1 MSEWKIYSLDDLC
14 GNIDGAIVDG
24 PFGSNLKT
32 SDYVEVGIPV
42 LQGQNLTNDKFNL
55 DGLRFISK
63 DKAKLLFRSNAQIGD
78 IISVKIGSV
87 GFSAIIDKLGN
98 HPFAIIPA
106 NLLRIRIDKSYA
118 NNSFVYYL
126 LTSENGK
133 KKIIDL
139 VSSTAQPAISLTKFK
154 SLRFLCPELNEQRRI
169 AQILSTCDT
178 VIEKTQAAIAKYKAI
193 KQGMLHDLFTRG
205 VVSEKVKV
213 KSEKGEWIVK
223 ETWKL
228 RLRYED
234 APELYKESKLGWIPR
249 EWECEMLSSII
260 EIISGGTPSTQIK
273 EYWDGEIPWLS
284 VDDFNTGNRYASKAA
299 KKITEEGLK
308 DSATNML
315 LPGMLIISARGTVGV
330 IAQMKAPMA
339 FNQSCYG
346 LNTVNEYL
354 SNDYLYYY
362 LTFFIRFIGFKSYGS
377 VFDVITRS
385 SFDEVFIPINKKSD
399 EQRMIVEKLT
409 AIDTKLQSEQS
420 YLEKMQQIKKGL
432 MEDLLSGKKK
442 VKVERM

>member
-1 MSEWKIYSLDDLC
+1 MCSKRKYTIIECCDILNNLRIPINDEIRQTMQGNIPYYGANGVQGYIDKYIFDEDLILLAEDGGNFEEYHTKPIAYKISGKSWVNNHAHILRAKQDFNQNYIFYSLVHK
-14 GNIDGAIVDG
+14 NITKYLNSGTRSKLNRSELEKIEIDFPETKG
-24 PFGSNLKT
+24 
-32 SDYVEVGIPV
+32 EE
-42 LQGQNLTNDKFNL
+42 DK
-55 DGLRFISK
+55 
-63 DKAKLLFRSNAQIGD
+63 
-78 IISVKIGSV
+78 
-87 GFSAIIDKLGN
+87 
-98 HPFAIIPA
+98 
-106 NLLRIRIDKSYA
+106 
-118 NNSFVYYL
+118 
-126 LTSENGK
+126 
-133 KKIIDL
+133 
-139 VSSTAQPAISLTKFK
+139 
-154 SLRFLCPELNEQRRI
+154 I
-169 AQILSTCDT
+169 ADILSTCDT
-178 VIEKTQAAIAKYKAI
+178 AIEKTQSAIAKYKVI

-205 VVSEKVKV
+205 IDIQT
-213 KSEKGEWIVK
+213 G
-223 ETWKL
+223 KL
-228 RLRYED
+228 RPHYKD
-234 APELYKESKLGWIPR
+234 APELYKESKLGWIPK

-284 VDDFNTGNRYASKAA
+284 VDDFNTGNRYPSKAA

-308 DSATNML
+308 KSATNML

-409 AIDTKLQSEQS
+409 AIDTKLHSEQS

-432 MEDLLSGKKK
+432 MEDLLSGKKR
-442 VKVERM
+442 VEV

>member
-1 MSEWKIYSLDDLC
+1 MEFIDSKYLFYYLDSKFNWIQ
-14 GNIDGAIVDG
+14 GQRTG
-24 PFGSNLKT
+24 T
-32 SDYVEVGIPV
+32 GIPHV
-42 LQGQNLTNDKFNL
+42 PKNIGKI
-55 DGLRFISK
+55 LRVKYPENIS
-63 DKAKLLFRSNAQIGD
+63 
-78 IISVKIGSV
+78 
-87 GFSAIIDKLGN
+87 
-98 HPFAIIPA
+98 
-106 NLLRIRIDKSYA
+106 
-118 NNSFVYYL
+118 
-126 LTSENGK
+126 
-133 KKIIDL
+133 
-139 VSSTAQPAISLTKFK
+139 
-154 SLRFLCPELNEQRRI
+154 EQRRI
-169 AQILSTCDT
+169 TQILSTCDA
-178 VIEKTQAAIAKYKAI
+178 VIEKTQAAIAKYKLI

-205 VVSEKVKV
+205 IDIQT
-213 KSEKGEWIVK
+213 G
-223 ETWKL
+223 KL
-228 RLRYED
+228 RPRYKD
-234 APELYKESKLGWIPR
+234 APELYKESKLGWIPK

-284 VDDFNTGNRYASKAA
+284 VDDFNTGNRYPSKAA

-308 DSATNML
+308 NSATNML

-399 EQRMIVEKLT
+399 EQRIIVEKLT
-409 AIDTKLQSEQS
+409 ATDTKLHSEQS

-432 MEDLLSGKKK
+432 MEDLLSGKKR
-442 VKVERM
+442 VEV

>member
-1 MSEWKIYSLDDLC
+1 MCSKRKYTIIECCDILNNLRIAINDEIRQTMQGNIPYYGANGVQGYIDKYIFDEDLILLAEDGGNFEEYHTKPIAYKISGKSWVNNHAHILRAKQDFNQNYIFYSLVHK
-14 GNIDGAIVDG
+14 NITKYLNSGTRSKLNRSELEKIEIDFPETKG
-24 PFGSNLKT
+24 
-32 SDYVEVGIPV
+32 EE
-42 LQGQNLTNDKFNL
+42 DK
-55 DGLRFISK
+55 
-63 DKAKLLFRSNAQIGD
+63 
-78 IISVKIGSV
+78 
-87 GFSAIIDKLGN
+87 
-98 HPFAIIPA
+98 
-106 NLLRIRIDKSYA
+106 
-118 NNSFVYYL
+118 
-126 LTSENGK
+126 
-133 KKIIDL
+133 
-139 VSSTAQPAISLTKFK
+139 
-154 SLRFLCPELNEQRRI
+154 I
-169 AQILSTCDT
+169 ADILSTCDT
-178 VIEKTQAAIAKYKAI
+178 AIEKTQSAIAKYKVI

-205 VVSEKVKV
+205 IDIQT
-213 KSEKGEWIVK
+213 G
-223 ETWKL
+223 KL
-228 RLRYED
+228 RPHYKD
-234 APELYKESKLGWIPR
+234 APELYKESKLGSIPK
-249 EWECEMLSSII
+249 EWECEILISII

-284 VDDFNTGNRYASKAA
+284 VDDFNTGNRYPSKAA

-308 DSATNML
+308 KSATNML

-399 EQRMIVEKLT
+399 EQGMIVEKLT
-409 AIDTKLQSEQS
+409 AIDTKLHSEQS

-432 MEDLLSGKKK
+432 MEDLLSGKKR
-442 VKVERM
+442 VEV

>member
-1 MSEWKIYSLDDLC
+1 MSEWKEKILDELGYTYPGLSGKTKKDF
-14 GNIDGAIVDG
+14 GNGKPFVPFMNVMANGKIDPEFLG
-24 PFGSNLKT
+24 
-32 SDYVEVGIPV
+32 YVEVLENEHQNEIKTGDLFFTTSSETPEEVGMTSVLLNDIGECYLNSFCFGFRLYNYDDLIPDYAPYLFRGNEV
-42 LQGQNLTNDKFNL
+42 RKQIINLGQGYTRFNL
-55 DGLRFISK
+55 PKTELVKKLTLNLPTIPEQQKISEILTAI
-63 DKAKLLFRSNAQIGD
+63 DN
-78 IISVKIGSV
+78 
-87 GFSAIIDKLGN
+87 IIDK
-98 HPFAIIPA
+98 
-106 NLLRIRIDKSYA
+106 
-118 NNSFVYYL
+118 
-126 LTSENGK
+126 
-133 KKIIDL
+133 
-139 VSSTAQPAISLTKFK
+139 
-154 SLRFLCPELNEQRRI
+154 
-169 AQILSTCDT
+169 
-178 VIEKTQAAIAKYKAI
+178 TQSAIAKYKVI

-205 VVSEKVKV
+205 IDIQT
-213 KSEKGEWIVK
+213 G
-223 ETWKL
+223 KL
-228 RLRYED
+228 RPRYQE
-234 APELYKESKLGWIPR
+234 APELYKESKLGWIPK

-284 VDDFNTGNRYASKAA
+284 VDDFNTGNRYPSKAA

-308 DSATNML
+308 KSATNML

-409 AIDTKLQSEQS
+409 AIDTKLHSEQS

-432 MEDLLSGKKK
+432 MEDLLSGKRR
-442 VKVERM
+442 VEV

>member
-1 MSEWKIYSLDDLC
+1 MSEWKEKI
-14 GNIDGAIVDG
+14 
-24 PFGSNLKT
+24 FGEVATVTKGKLTLQSESKEQ
-32 SDYVEVGIPV
+32 DY
-42 LQGQNLTNDKFNL
+42 LTL
-55 DGLRFISK
+55 I
-63 DKAKLLFRSNAQIGD
+63 NAD
-78 IISVKIGSV
+78 VV
-87 GFSAIIDKLGN
+87 
-98 HPFAIIPA
+98 
-106 NLLRIRIDKSYA
+106 
-118 NNSFVYYL
+118 
-126 LTSENGK
+126 NGK
-133 KKIIDL
+133 KSLFGYSKGAVLCDLSDVLMLWDGERSGLVATGLSGVVGSTFAKLSPMEFIDSKYLFYYLDSKFNWIQGQRTGTGIPHVPKNIGKIL
-139 VSSTAQPAISLTKFK
+139 RVKYPENIS
-154 SLRFLCPELNEQRRI
+154 EQRRI
-169 AQILSTCDT
+169 TQILSTCDA
-178 VIEKTQAAIAKYKAI
+178 VIEKTQAAIAKYKVI

-205 VVSEKVKV
+205 IDIKT
-213 KSEKGEWIVK
+213 G
-223 ETWKL
+223 KL
-228 RLRYED
+228 RPHYQD
-234 APELYKESKLGWIPR
+234 APELYKESKLGWIPK

-284 VDDFNTGNRYASKAA
+284 VDDFNTGNRYPSKAA

-308 DSATNML
+308 KSATNML

-409 AIDTKLQSEQS
+409 AIDTKLHSEQS

-432 MEDLLSGKKK
+432 MEDLLSGKKR
-442 VKVERM
+442 VEV

>member
-1 MSEWKIYSLDDLC
+1 MSKWYKEKIGCLAETYAGGTPSRSNPEYFMGNIPWISSGELNQPRILQTNESITEEALNNSSAKWIPKNSVLIAMYGATAGQVSTNLIDATSNQAVLALIPDDELIDGEFLFYSLLNSKNDILFLTQ
-14 GNIDGAIVDG
+14 GTGQPNLSKGLIDNFSINV
-24 PFGSNLKT
+24 PKC
-32 SDYVEVGIPV
+32 
-42 LQGQNLTNDKFNL
+42 KF
-55 DGLRFISK
+55 
-63 DKAKLLFRSNAQIGD
+63 
-78 IISVKIGSV
+78 
-87 GFSAIIDKLGN
+87 
-98 HPFAIIPA
+98 
-106 NLLRIRIDKSYA
+106 
-118 NNSFVYYL
+118 
-126 LTSENGK
+126 
-133 KKIIDL
+133 
-139 VSSTAQPAISLTKFK
+139 
-154 SLRFLCPELNEQRRI
+154 EQRRI
-169 AQILSTCDT
+169 AQILSTCDA
-178 VIEKTQAAIAKYKAI
+178 VIEKTQSAIAKYKVI

-205 VVSEKVKV
+205 IDIQT
-213 KSEKGEWIVK
+213 G
-223 ETWKL
+223 KL
-228 RLRYED
+228 RPHYKD
-234 APELYKESKLGWIPR
+234 APELYKESKLGWIPK

-284 VDDFNTGNRYASKAA
+284 VDDFNTGNRYPSKAA

-308 DSATNML
+308 KSATNML

-409 AIDTKLQSEQS
+409 AIDTKLHSEQS

-432 MEDLLSGKKK
+432 MEDLLSGKKR
-442 VKVERM
+442 VEV